1 MKAEARA
8 DGKTPIVF
16 DEKDHLGQ
24 QVRKGLCHFPAPL
37 QGWPMGSANPGFRFA
52 SPLGYDTA
60 PPAGADSVF
69 DPHVSKYVVQGSQ
82 RHAAVRLRGSTHD
95 ASLFPRTRGQ
105 KKAAGLGK
113 TTAQPYGTP
122 PIGQAKE
129 ASGRACVV
137 VDRGA
142 PQGHR
147 KRAPAK
153 RNYKLLKRRAP
164 RPVLSRNDSTPCRS
178 RDGPGGGGLG

>member
-1 MKAEARA
+1 MPFSCAL
-8 DGKTPIVF
+8 T
-16 DEKDHLGQ
+16 
-24 QVRKGLCHFPAPL
+24 GLAH
-37 QGWPMGSANPGFRFA
+37 GFRQPRVSLRFT
-52 SPLGYDTA
+52 LGYDTA

-69 DPHVSKYVVQGSQ
+69 DPHVSKHAAQGSQ

-95 ASLFPRTRGQ
+95 ASLFPRVRGQ

-122 PIGQAKE
+122 PTGQAKE

-147 KRAPAK
+147 KTAPAK
-153 RNYKLLKRRAP
+153 RNYRLLKRRAP
-164 RPVLSRNDSTPCRS
+164 RSVLSQNDSTPCRS
-178 RDGPGGGGLG
+178 RDGPDGGGLG

>member
-1 MKAEARA
+1 MPFSCAL
-8 DGKTPIVF
+8 T
-16 DEKDHLGQ
+16 
-24 QVRKGLCHFPAPL
+24 GLAH
-37 QGWPMGSANPGFRFA
+37 GFRQPRVSLRF
-52 SPLGYDTA
+52 PLGYDTA

-164 RPVLSRNDSTPCRS
+164 RPILSQNDPTPCRS